1 MMDEPEPAH
10 EDMRDEYDFAS
21 MAPLPRG
28 RFTPDRDG
36 MRMAILAPDVA
47 SAFAS
52 DDELNAALRLL
63 IRLRT
68 MPLAGSLAS

>member
-1 MMDEPEPAH
+1 MSH
-10 EDMRDEYDFAS
+10 ELRDEYDFS
-21 MAPLPRG
+21 QLKILPRG
-28 RFTPDRDG
+28 RFAPDRDG